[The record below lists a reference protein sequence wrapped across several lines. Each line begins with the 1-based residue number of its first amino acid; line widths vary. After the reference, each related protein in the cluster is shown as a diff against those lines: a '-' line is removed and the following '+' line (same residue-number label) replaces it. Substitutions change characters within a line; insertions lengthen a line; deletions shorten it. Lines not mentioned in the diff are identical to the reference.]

1 MSNGLYPRRPH
12 SRPSVRAWSL
22 LAALLLGPLAP
33 PVAVAQTQPV
43 VLPKVPYVEAAL
55 VNGRVRVAY
64 DTQGTSISVAPSMV
78 RDLRASY
85 DAAVVSVTDADL
97 QMALPPISEAG
108 DPQTVVEGTTVTLN
122 GNRSVGI
129 GPPSEPLIYVWTQ
142 TGGAPR
148 VDLENADTAHP
159 TFTAPDGLA
168 PDTMLEL
175 TFKLRIITEIVAA
188 FDTVVITVVNAVAVA
203 APGDQTYTLDTVI
216 KDLTLP
222 EATGGIGTATYTLMP
237 LPDGLTFDV
246 DSRVL
251 SGTPTTEE
259 TVTAIYTATD
269 ERGASQLDT
278 FIITISPDMLLEF
291 ATTRFAL
298 PEHSDPPQV
307 MLSATNA
314 NGNAVTLALLDGLDA
329 DLFTLEDSLSIGGT
343 TTANLRFK
351 VSPDFENPRDVDI
364 SGGFDAAGNNSYR
377 VQVRASSMSLR
388 GDMLQITENI
398 TVIVT
403 NIDEYDPVLNTTQT
417 TYNVPENSTGAFV
430 TLQASDAGGDTLRF
444 VIVDDTATSPDR
456 ASFTLNPSTGAL
468 AFASPP
474 DFEAP
479 DDVGNDRTYQITVQA
494 TSTSTS
500 GSGSGSGSST
510 PPRASNPLTLTINVT
525 PVDEY
530 DPIITPDQ
538 SIYAFPEGA
547 TGPIATFTIVD
558 DDAGEVREFRP
569 LGAAPG
575 SSADLADFDFNQDTG
590 ALSFQGGAPIRSA
603 VNALRI
609 RATSNGKEAPQR
621 LISVILNSPAEF
633 TPTSFIIPENS
644 APVFILT
651 RPSFGGNSY
660 NSHISGFDNALLAS
674 SGAGISGGVFRY
686 TLDFFDPP
694 DFENP
699 RDVDIIGGLDI
710 GGNNIYVVRV
720 DRTQT
725 SDGAVT
731 SSYISITVTNLDDN
745 DPVLTTT
752 RSTYNA
758 PENSTATIVRLAAS
772 DADGDTLSFEIIE
785 AAARS
790 PDKDRFSLN
799 PSTGDLAFKTPK
811 DFEAP
816 DDAGADG
823 IYHITVQ
830 ATSGD
835 PKKFSNP
842 LALEIR
848 LIDGNEAPTLST
860 TRTTYDVFENS
871 MDTIATLEGD
881 DADQDPLSFEI
892 VSGAGSPDKDRF
904 SLNPSTGDLAFVSP
918 QDFES
923 PGDANVD
930 GIYHITV
937 RATSTSTS
945 GSGSGRSPQASSPLA
960 LTITLIAID
969 EDDPTI
975 APSQEDYFIQAGV
988 TEIATFIIV
997 DSDRGETR
1005 TFDALEAAPGGSVT
1019 DLSAF
1024 NFDTDSG
1031 VLSFTGRSS
1040 NNVSKLV
1047 IRANSDAK
1055 AAMHAIT
1062 VNRDSPPAFVV
1073 TAFDLPENS
1082 NPPQVMLSVT
1092 DANDETVT
1100 LTLEDDELDGTLFT
1114 LEDIASVG
1122 GTTTA
1127 NLRFIAQPDF
1137 ENPAD
1142 AATSGGDAAGNNI
1155 YLVRVHA
1162 SSSDSAGNPTL
1173 LAERISITVTD
1184 VDEDPTLAVSLGP
1197 YNLAENST
1205 DVIATLTGADLD
1217 DGDVVRLSTSGT
1229 DAALFSLDGA
1239 TGELTFTNA
1248 PDFERPR
1255 GAPLAADNTNTYN
1268 LSVQAVSGTPPN
1280 ERESAVLDLV
1290 ITVTPVDDNEPVLDP
1305 TQAIYDAPENSI
1317 ETIVT
1322 LTATDAD
1329 GDIPS
1334 FNILNNPALSPD
1346 HDDFILDPSSGDL
1359 RFASAQDFEAHQDA
1373 RGGRLFAIRVEVT
1386 SGSINRDRAPRLL
1399 LIRLTDVDDNDPVL
1413 TTTQATYDV
1422 PENTMDTIV
1431 RLEASD
1437 TEGNPLSFEI
1447 ASGADSPDEDR
1458 FTLGASTGILT
1469 FANPQDFE
1477 APNDVGTDG
1486 TYNITVQATSTPTPG
1501 SGSPPRTSS
1510 PLALAIRLTAVDEF
1524 APVLAPKT
1532 SPLTTTEGET
1542 APLQTFT
1549 LTDADA
1555 GEAQFFA
1562 LSGAGVSSFELDTA
1576 TGALRLPVTTDA
1588 GSYSLTVTGTSGSRA
1603 DAFTFTVD
1611 VMSDNPAVFADTEFA
1626 LPEDSNPPQVMLSA
1640 TDADGATVT
1649 LTLMNVRDGTLFSLE
1664 DSASVGGT
1672 TTANLRFVDPPDFEN
1687 PADTATPAG
1696 DNIYLVEVQASS
1708 MTGARAARTTTET
1721 ITIRITGV
1729 DEHLPTFAVSPGPYN
1744 LAENSTAVIAT
1755 LTAADLDD
1763 DDMVSLSASGADEAL
1778 FSIDAAGALTFAAA
1792 PDFER
1797 PRGAP
1802 LSGANTNTYNLSVQ
1816 ATSTSGS
1823 GTPPNVRE
1831 SAALDLVITVTPVD
1845 EEAPVLAPRD
1855 SPLTSVEGETA
1866 PLQTFTLTDAD
1877 AGEVQAFALSGT
1889 GASSFTLDT
1898 TTGAL
1903 TLPAATGAGSYD
1915 LTVTGISGDRAD
1927 AFPLTV
1933 NIAADAAPAF
1943 VETNFSLVEGTNDPI
1958 TLTATEANNDD
1969 VVFALQGGPDDGR
1982 FTFADGGAGDN
1993 TATLTFNAV
2002 PDFEVPLDDGGNN
2015 IYEVSVQASSMTGA
2029 RAART
2034 TTETITITVT
2044 GVDEH
2049 LPTFAV
2055 SPGPYNLA
2063 ENSTAVIA
2071 TLTGAD
2077 QDDGDMVSLSTA
2089 GTDAALFSI
2098 DGAGALTFTNAPDFE
2113 RPRGAPLS
2121 GANTNTYNLSVQAV
2135 SGTPPN
2141 ERRSAALDLTITV
2154 TPVDEEAPVLA
2165 PRDSPLTSVEG
2176 EMDALQTFTLTDAD
2190 AGEAQT
2196 FALSGT
2202 GASSFELGTTSGV
2215 LTLPAATGA
2224 GSYDLTVTG
2233 ISGDRADAFPL
2244 TVNIAADAA
2253 PAFVETSFDLA
2264 ENTND
2269 PITLTATEANNDDV
2283 VFALQSGMDAGH
2295 FTFADGGAGDNTATL
2310 TFNAVPDF
2318 EVPLDDGGNNIYE
2331 VSVQVSSTTGAR
2343 AARTTTETIRITVTG
2358 VDDNAPALDPTQAI
2372 YEAPENSTETIIT
2385 LQATDAD
2392 GDTPNFEIVDNTATS
2407 PDRARFDLNELS
2419 GVLAFATP
2427 QDFEAPND
2435 VGTDGTYNITVQAT
2449 STSGSGSPPR
2459 TSSPL
2464 ALTIR
2469 LTPVDEHLPVLA
2481 PKTSPLT
2488 SVEGETA
2495 PLQTFTLTDA
2505 DAGEAQFFALSGA
2518 GVSSFEL
2525 DTATGVLRL
2534 PVTTGAGS
2542 YSLTVTGTSGSQ
2554 TDTFTFT
2561 VDVMSDNPAVFADT
2575 AFELP
2580 EDRNPPQVML
2590 SATDADGATV
2600 TLTLMN
2606 VRDGALFSLEDISS
2620 TGGTTTANLRFI
2632 AQPDFENPADTATSG
2647 SDTGGDNIY
2656 LVEVQASSTTG
2667 ARAARTTTETITIRI
2682 TGVDDN
2688 DPVLTTTRATYNAP
2702 ENSTETIVTLQ
2713 ATDADGDTPNFE
2725 IVDNTATSPDRARFD
2740 LNELSGVLTFAT
2752 PQDFEAPN
2760 DVGTDGIY
2768 NITVQ
2773 ATSTSGSGTG
2783 SRTSN
2788 TLALAVTLTAIDEA
2802 DPTIAPAQATYNF
2815 LTGTT
2820 GTIATFTIVDSD
2832 QGETRTF
2839 STLEAAPGTTNLT
2852 DFNFD
2857 PSSGVLSFQGAAANG
2872 TSALII
2878 SATSNARPAM
2888 RTITITVMS
2897 DNPAVFADTAFE
2909 LPEDNDPPQVMLSA
2923 TDADGATVTLTLMN
2937 VRDGALFSLEDGA
2950 SVGGTTTANL
2960 RFIAQPDFENPAD
2973 TATSGSDMAGDNIYL
2988 VEVQA
2993 RSMDLNGVAVPITET
3008 IRITVTGV
3016 DEHLPTLTITPG
3028 PYSLAENSTAVIATL
3043 TGADSDDGD
3052 VVHLIKTGADEAR
3065 FNLDPGTGILTF
3077 TNVPDFERPRGMPLS
3092 GANTNTYNLSVQATS
3107 TSGSGTP
3114 PNERESAVLD
3124 LVITVTPVDED
3135 TPRIVASPDFVTY
3148 NFLTGTTGPII
3159 TFTLEDTDAGAADAG
3174 AGTGGE
3180 ARQFGALGGADATS
3194 GLFSLTPTASE
3205 TANLT
3210 FASAATAGT
3219 SALTI
3224 TATSGGQAATLP
3236 ITVVVSNDQMPS
3248 LQTASFDVAE
3258 NSTPDLP
3265 LSAPDP
3271 DGSDID
3277 VTLSLLSG
3285 LDSALFEIVNIVPG
3299 EASAALRFIDAPDFE
3314 MPQDVATTTPPDPAN
3329 NNIYLV
3335 NIQASSLNLA
3345 GETVNITQTIRVTV
3359 LGVDDN
3365 EPVLDPTQAIYDA
3378 PENSIETIVTLT
3390 ATDADGDIPSFNIL
3404 NNPALSPDHDNFIL
3418 DPSSG
3423 DLRFAS
3429 AQDFEA
3435 HQDTRGGRLFAI
3447 RVEVTSG
3454 SINRDR
3460 APRLL
3465 RIRLTDV
3472 DDNDPVLTTT
3482 RAAYDVPENT
3492 MDTIVRLEATDAEG
3506 NPLSFEI
3513 ASGADSPD
3521 EDRFTLGASTGI
3533 LTFAN
3538 PQDFEVPNDVGTD
3551 GTYNITVQAT
3561 STPTPGSGSP
3571 PRTSSPLALAIRLT
3585 PVDEFT
3591 PVLAPKTSPLT
3602 TTEGETSPLQTF
3614 TLTDADAGEVQSF
3627 ALSGADVSSF
3637 ELNPTSGVLRLPV
3650 TTGAGSYDLTVTGT
3664 SGSRADAFTFTV
3676 DVMSDNPAV
3685 FADTAFE
3692 LPEDRN
3698 PPQVMLSATDADGAT
3713 VTLTLMNVRDG
3724 ALFTLEDISSVGGT
3738 TTANLRFIDPPDF
3751 ENPADIA
3758 TSGSDTAGDNIYL
3771 VEVQA
3776 SSTTGARAARTT
3788 TETITIRI
3796 TGVDEHLPTLA
3807 VSPGPYNIAEN
3818 DTAVIATLTGA
3829 DPDDG
3834 DTVSLST
3841 AGTDAAL
3848 FSIDG
3853 AGALTF
3859 TNAPDFERP
3868 RGAPLSG
3875 ANTNTYNLSVQ
3886 ATSTSGSGT
3895 PPNERESAALDLT
3908 IRVTPVDEEA
3918 PVLAPRDS
3926 PLTSVEGE
3934 TAPLQTFTLTD
3945 ADAGEAQA
3953 FALSGAGASSFEL
3966 GTTSGVLRLPAAT
3979 GAGSYDLTVTGTSGD
3994 RADAFPLTVN
4004 IAADAAPA
4012 FVETNFS
4019 LVEGTNDPI
4028 TLVATEA
4035 NNDDVVFALQGGPD
4049 DGRFT
4054 FADGG
4059 AGDNTATLTFNT
4071 VPDFEAPE
4079 DTGGNN
4085 IYEVSV
4091 QASSITGGRAAR
4103 TTTETI
4109 TIRITGVDEHL
4120 PTLAVSPGPYNL
4132 AENSTAV
4139 IATLTGADQDDGDMV
4154 SLSTAGTDA
4163 ALFSIDG
4170 TGALTFTNAPD
4181 FERPRGAPLSGA
4193 NTNTYNLSVQAVSGT
4208 PPNERRSITS
4218 ILNINITPVDEEA
4231 PVLAPRDSPL
4241 TSVEGETAPLQ
4252 TFTLVD
4258 ADAGEA
4264 QFFAL
4269 SGTDASSFELG
4280 TTSGVLRLPMDT
4292 DAGSYSLTVTGTSGS
4307 RADAFTFTVDV
4318 MSDNP
4323 AVFAD
4328 TEFEL
4333 PEDRNPPQVML
4344 SATDADGATVTLT
4357 LEDDE
4362 LDGALFSLEDGAS
4375 VGGTTTANLRFNDP
4389 PDFENPADT
4398 ATSGGDAAGD
4408 NIYLVEVQASSM
4420 DLNGVA
4426 VPITETIRIT
4436 VTGVDDNAPVL
4447 DPTQAIYEAPENS
4460 TEPIVTLQATD
4471 ADGDIPSFEIVDNA
4485 AISPDRNHFILDRSS
4500 GVLRFAS
4507 PQDFEAH
4514 QDVER
4519 GRLFGIRVKAIS
4531 GPADI
4536 DSAPRLLLIRLTPVD
4551 EFAPV
4556 LAPKTS
4562 PLTTTEGEAAPL
4574 QTFTLT
4580 DADAGEAQSF
4590 ALSGADASSF
4600 DLNTTTGVLRLPMDT
4615 DAGSYSLTVTGTS
4628 GSQTDTFTFT
4638 VDVMSDNPAVFADT
4652 AFELP
4657 EDRNPPQVMLS
4668 ATDAD
4673 GATVTLELTNAR
4685 DSTLFTL
4692 EDISSTGGTTM
4703 ANLRFRAQPD
4713 FENPADTATSG
4724 GDAAGN
4730 NIYLVRVRA
4739 SSMDLNGVAV
4749 PITETIRITVT
4760 GVDEHLPTLAVTP
4773 GPYNLAENSTD
4784 VIATL
4789 TAADQDDGDAVRLST
4804 AGTDAAL
4811 FSIDVAGALTFTAAP
4826 DFERPRGMPLSGT
4839 NTNTYNLSVQAVSGT
4854 PPNERES
4861 AVLDL
4866 VIIVTPVDEDTPVLA
4881 PRDSPLTSV
4890 EGETAP
4896 LQTFTLTDADAGEA
4910 QSFALSGANANL
4922 FALDTTTG
4930 VLTLPT
4936 TTDAGNYNLIV
4947 TGTSGSRADSFA
4959 FTVDVMSDNP
4969 AVFADTAFELP
4980 EDRNPPQVMLSA
4992 TDADGAT
4999 VTLTLTNA
5007 RDNTLFTLEDISS
5020 TGGTT
5025 TANLRFIAQPDFEN
5039 PADTATS
5046 GGDAAGNNIYL
5057 VRVRASSMDLNGVA
5071 VPITE
5076 IIRITVT
5083 GVDEHLPTLAVSP
5096 GPYNLAE
5103 NSTDVIATLTAAD
5116 QDDGDVVRL
5125 STAGTDAAL
5134 FSIDAAGAL
5143 TFTAAPDFERPRGML
5158 LSGTNTNTYNLSV
5171 QAVSGTPPNE
5181 RRSITSILNINI
5193 TPVDEDAPVLAP
5205 RDSPLTSVEG
5215 ETAPL
5220 QTFTLTDADAGE
5232 AQSFALSGAGAS
5244 SFELGTTS
5252 GVLRLPATT
5261 GAGSYDLTVTGT
5273 SGSQTD
5279 TFTFTVDVTGDNP
5292 AVFADTAFELP
5303 EDRNPPQVVLSATD
5317 DDGVTVTLALGN
5329 GQDSALFTL
5338 EDSLSTGGTT
5348 MASLRF
5354 RAQPD
5359 FENPADTATPA
5370 ADNIYLVEA
5379 QASSTDLNGTVVR
5392 TNETIT
5398 IRITGV
5404 DEHLPT
5410 LAVTPG
5416 PYNLAENSTALIAT
5430 LTAADQDDGDVVRLS
5445 TAGTDAALF
5454 SIDAAGTLTF
5464 AAAPDF
5470 ERPRGAPL
5478 SGTNTNTYNLSVQ
5491 AISGIDPNERR
5502 SITSILTIRVTPV
5515 DEDAPVLA
5523 PKTSPL
5529 MRVEGEMDALQT
5541 FTLTDADAGE
5551 AQTFA
5556 LSGTG
5561 ASSFAL
5567 DTTTGALRLAATTGA
5582 GSYDLIVT
5590 GTSGS
5595 RADAF
5600 PFTVNIA
5607 TDAAPAFVG
5616 TSFSVVE
5623 GTNDPIT
5630 LTATEANNDDVVF
5643 TLQSGLDAGRF
5654 TFADGGA
5661 GANTATLTF
5670 QDAPDFEN
5678 PLDEDGD
5685 HIYEVS
5691 VQASSM
5697 GGARAARTITETI
5710 RITVTGVDDNDPTLT
5725 TTQAT
5730 YEVPENSTEPIV
5742 TLQGTDVEGDTLR
5755 FEIVDNTGISP
5766 DRARFTLDAS
5776 TGVLAFASPKD
5787 FEAPSDA
5794 NTDRTYQITVRA
5806 TSTSDSGSG
5815 TPPRTS
5821 TPLALAIRLTA
5832 IDEADPSIAPAQATY
5847 SFRTGTTGTIA
5858 AFTIE
5863 DDDAG
5868 ETHVFEALEAAPG
5881 STTDLADFRFDT
5893 NSGALSFA
5901 RPAATAVSA
5910 LIIRATSNG
5919 KPAMRTITLTVD
5931 DMDAPPEFVETTF
5944 SQAENAMPTF
5954 TLAATEAD
5962 GDDVSFTL
5970 QSGRDAAYFTLT
5982 DGGVS
5987 ADTAALVFRDAPN
6000 FENPQSATLPGDAG
6014 VKNTYQMNVQ
6024 AASTTSPNAEQ
6035 TITQII
6041 TINVTDVD
6049 DPPTFT
6055 TAADALMIMEG
6066 ETALTTMIEVIDQ
6079 DGDPVTL
6086 ALTGGTDQAQLRLT
6100 GGALSF
6106 TSAPDFEAPTDT
6118 DTNNIYEVEITA
6130 ISTGSGTGAIVLSA
6144 VRTFN
6149 ITVTDADD
6157 NAPELT
6163 SPTTFQIQSGETAVA
6178 ILEATDADAGDTET
6192 IVFALTGGADQSQ
6205 FTLTRAGVLSFTSPA
6220 DFAEP
6225 TDADGDN
6232 IYAIEITLT
6241 SGSRPHT
6248 TQAALEIEVISIDRQ
6263 SRQRI
6268 GNVILAHIAR
6278 SLADNTQ
6285 EIIFARTS
6293 GRLTNN
6299 LALSNRQGDLDDLVD
6314 GIQGFSFM
6322 RKFDAKQTQ
6331 ARGFSLW
6338 GKGHIR
6344 TFSASPSETA
6354 INNFSGH
6361 IYNLNLGADY
6371 QTGALLFGGLVTAS
6385 QSSVKFTSGSTEGQG
6400 RIRTKLTTFAPYV
6413 HLRFQSGTEIWGSA
6427 GFGQGRMRYQSET
6440 TGGFERTDLKYAQFA
6455 GGLYQPLKAL
6465 KKTNLALRLDGYTAR
6480 LKAEAREDVFLAMAG
6495 DVSRVRGLLEVG
6507 YRRQGAE
6514 KGVLDA
6520 KLNGGA
6526 RLETGDIGKGVG
6538 LEFGAEITY
6547 ANPAS
6552 GLSVSADINA
6562 ILLHTAQKYRH
6573 LDAGLRFL
6581 LGPGIKKRGLQF
6593 RLEPRIGG
6601 TTSAAPLWDGTLVDG
6616 GDSPAGQLGTSG
6628 LGQLQTALGLSYGF
6642 AARQSLLTP
6651 FTEMRLD
6658 DRGAP
6663 IDLMLG
6669 MRFSRANLPIN
6680 ITLYTQKT
6688 LGTIPGT
6695 APGVHLKLNWR

>member
-752 RSTYNA
+752 RSTYNV

-790 PDKDRFSLN
+790 PDKDQFSLN

-816 DDAGADG
+816 DDAGANG
-823 IYHITVQ
+823 VYQITVQ

-945 GSGSGRSPQASSPLA
+945 GSGIGRSPQASSPLA

-1399 LIRLTDVDDNDPVL
+1399 LIRLTDVDDNAPVL
-1413 TTTQATYDV
+1413 TTTQSIYDV

-1510 PLALAIRLTAVDEF
+1510 PLALAIRLTAVDEADPTITPAQATYSF
-1524 APVLAPKT
+1524 STGATGLIATFTIVDSDAGEMRAFDMLEMASNTTNLTDFSFNTSSGALSFQGPATAGTSALTITATSDTRTAMRAITITVTDDNPAVFADTEFELPEDNDPPQVMLSATDADGATVTLTLMNVRDGALFSLEDSASVGGTTTANLRFMDQPDFENPADTATSGGDAAGDNIYLVEVQASSMDLNGVAVPVTETIRITVTDVDEHAPTLTITSGPYNLAENSTAVIATLTGVDLDDDDMVRLSASGADEALFSIDAAGALTFAAAPDFERPRGAPLSGANTNTYNLSVQATSTSGSGTPPNERESAALDLTIRVTPVDEEAPVLAPRDSPLTSVEGETAPLQTFTLTDADAGEVQAFALSGAGASSFELGTTSGVLTLPAATGAGSYDLTVTGTSGDRADAFPLTVNIAADAAPAFVETNFTVIEGTNDPIILTATEANNDDVVFALQGGPDAGRFTFADGGAGDNTATLTFNTAPDFEAPEDTGGNNIYEVSVQASSITGGRAARTTTETIRITVTGVDDNAPALDPTQAIYEAPENSTETIITLQATDADGDTPNFEIVDNTATSPDRARFDLNELSGVLAFATPQDFEAPNDVGTDGTYNITVQATSGIPPRPSNPLALTIRLTPVDEEAPVLAPKT

-1611 VMSDNPAVFADTEFA
+1611 VMSDNPAVFADTAFE
-1626 LPEDSNPPQVMLSA
+1626 LPENSNPPQVMLSV

-1649 LTLMNVRDGTLFSLE
+1649 LALMNVRDGALFSLE

-1687 PADTATPAG
+1687 PADTATSGSDTGGDNIYLVEVQASSTTGARAARTITETITIRITGVDDNDPVLTTTRATYNAPENSTETIVTLQATDADGDTPNFEIVDNTATSPDRARFDLNELSGVLAFATPQDFEAPNDVGTDGIYNITVQATSTSGSGTGSRTSNTLALAITLTAIDEADPTIAPAQATYNFLTGTTGTIATFTIVDSDQGETRTFSTLEAAPGTTNLTDFNFDPSSGVLSFQGAATAGTSALTITATSGTRMAMRTVTITVASDNPAVFADTAFELPEDNDPPQVMLSATDADGATVTLTLMNVRDGALFSLEDGASVGGTTTANLRFVDPPDFENPADTATSGGDAAG

-1708 MTGARAARTTTET
+1708 MDLNGVAVPITET
-1721 ITIRITGV
+1721 IRITVTGV
-1729 DEHLPTFAVSPGPYN
+1729 DEHLPTLTITPGPYS

-1755 LTAADLDD
+1755 LTGADSDD
-1763 DDMVSLSASGADEAL
+1763 GDVVHLIKTGADEARFNL
-1778 FSIDAAGALTFAAA
+1778 DPGTGILTFTNA

-1797 PRGAP
+1797 PRGMP

-1816 ATSTSGS
+1816 ATSTSTS
-1823 GTPPNVRE
+1823 NERE
-1831 SAALDLVITVTPVD
+1831 SAVLDLTIMVTPVD
-1845 EEAPVLAPRD
+1845 EDTPRIVASPDFVTYNFLTGTTGPIITFTLEDTDAGAADAGAGTGGETRQFEVLGGADATSGLFSLAPTDTASETANLTFASAATTGTRALTIMATSGNQTATLPITVVVSNDQMPSLQTANFDVAENSTPDLELSAPDPDGSDIDVTLSLLSGLDGALFALNNIVPLSASAALRFIDPPDFEMPKDVATTTPPDPANNNIYLVNIQASSLNLAGETVNITQTIRVTVLGVDDNEPVLDPTQAIYDAPENSIETIVTLQATDADGDIPSFEILNNPALSPDHDDFILDPSSGDLRFASAQDFEAHQDTRGGRLFAIRVEVTSGSVNRDRAPRLLLIRLTDVDDNDPVLTTTRATYDVPENTMDTIVRLEATDAEGNPLSFEIASGADSPDEDRFTLGASTGILTFANPQDFEASNDVGTDGTYNITVQATSGIPPRPSNPLALTIRLTPVDEFTPVLAPRD

-1877 AGEVQAFALSGT
+1877 AGEAQSFALSG
-1889 GASSFTLDT
+1889 ADVSSFELNPTS
-1898 TTGAL
+1898 GAL
-1903 TLPAATGAGSYD
+1903 RLPVTTGAGSYD
-1915 LTVTGISGDRAD
+1915 LTVTGTSGSRAD
-1927 AFPLTV
+1927 AFTFTV
-1933 NIAADAAPAF
+1933 DVMSDNPAVFADTAF
-1943 VETNFSLVEGTNDPI
+1943 ELPEDRNPPQVMLSATDADGATV
-1958 TLTATEANNDD
+1958 TLTLMNVRDGALFTLEDISSVGGTTTAN
-1969 VVFALQGGPDDGR
+1969 LR
-1982 FTFADGGAGDN
+1982 FIDP
-1993 TATLTFNAV
+1993 
-2002 PDFEVPLDDGGNN
+2002 PDFENPADTATSGSDTGGDN
-2015 IYEVSVQASSMTGA
+2015 IYLVEVQASSTTGA

-2141 ERRSAALDLTITV
+2141 ERRSITSMLNITV

-2176 EMDALQTFTLTDAD
+2176 ETAPLQTFALTDAD
-2190 AGEAQT
+2190 AGEAQA
-2196 FALSGT
+2196 FALSGA

-2215 LTLPAATGA
+2215 LTLPATTGA
-2224 GSYDLTVTG
+2224 GNYSLTVTG
-2233 ISGDRADAFPL
+2233 TSGSRTDAFTF
-2244 TVNIAADAA
+2244 TVNVAADAA
-2253 PAFVETSFDLA
+2253 PAFVDTSFSVA
-2264 ENTND
+2264 EGTND

-2283 VFALQSGMDAGH
+2283 TFTLQGGPNAGR
-2295 FTFADGGAGDNTATL
+2295 FTFADGGAAANTATL

-2331 VSVQVSSTTGAR
+2331 VSVQASSTTGAR
-2343 AARTTTETIRITVTG
+2343 AARTITETITITVTP
-2358 VDDNAPALDPTQAI
+2358 VDDNDPVLTTTRAT
-2372 YEAPENSTETIIT
+2372 YNAPENSTETIIT

-2435 VGTDGTYNITVQAT
+2435 VGTDGIYNITVQAT
-2449 STSGSGSPPR
+2449 STS
-2459 TSSPL
+2459 TS
-2464 ALTIR
+2464 
-2469 LTPVDEHLPVLA
+2469 
-2481 PKTSPLT
+2481 
-2488 SVEGETA
+2488 
-2495 PLQTFTLTDA
+2495 
-2505 DAGEAQFFALSGA
+2505 
-2518 GVSSFEL
+2518 
-2525 DTATGVLRL
+2525 
-2534 PVTTGAGS
+2534 
-2542 YSLTVTGTSGSQ
+2542 
-2554 TDTFTFT
+2554 
-2561 VDVMSDNPAVFADT
+2561 
-2575 AFELP
+2575 
-2580 EDRNPPQVML
+2580 
-2590 SATDADGATV
+2590 
-2600 TLTLMN
+2600 
-2606 VRDGALFSLEDISS
+2606 
-2620 TGGTTTANLRFI
+2620 
-2632 AQPDFENPADTATSG
+2632 
-2647 SDTGGDNIY
+2647 
-2656 LVEVQASSTTG
+2656 
-2667 ARAARTTTETITIRI
+2667 
-2682 TGVDDN
+2682 
-2688 DPVLTTTRATYNAP
+2688 
-2702 ENSTETIVTLQ
+2702 
-2713 ATDADGDTPNFE
+2713 
-2725 IVDNTATSPDRARFD
+2725 
-2740 LNELSGVLTFAT
+2740 
-2752 PQDFEAPN
+2752 
-2760 DVGTDGIY
+2760 
-2768 NITVQ
+2768 
-2773 ATSTSGSGTG
+2773 TSTSGSGTG

-2878 SATSNARPAM
+2878 SATSGTRMAM

-2897 DNPAVFADTAFE
+2897 DNPAVFADTA
-2909 LPEDNDPPQVMLSA
+2909 
-2923 TDADGATVTLTLMN
+2923 
-2937 VRDGALFSLEDGA
+2937 
-2950 SVGGTTTANL
+2950 
-2960 RFIAQPDFENPAD
+2960 
-2973 TATSGSDMAGDNIYL
+2973 
-2988 VEVQA
+2988 
-2993 RSMDLNGVAVPITET
+2993 
-3008 IRITVTGV
+3008 
-3016 DEHLPTLTITPG
+3016 
-3028 PYSLAENSTAVIATL
+3028 
-3043 TGADSDDGD
+3043 
-3052 VVHLIKTGADEAR
+3052 
-3065 FNLDPGTGILTF
+3065 
-3077 TNVPDFERPRGMPLS
+3077 
-3092 GANTNTYNLSVQATS
+3092 
-3107 TSGSGTP
+3107 
-3114 PNERESAVLD
+3114 
-3124 LVITVTPVDED
+3124 
-3135 TPRIVASPDFVTY
+3135 
-3148 NFLTGTTGPII
+3148 
-3159 TFTLEDTDAGAADAG
+3159 
-3174 AGTGGE
+3174 
-3180 ARQFGALGGADATS
+3180 
-3194 GLFSLTPTASE
+3194 
-3205 TANLT
+3205 
-3210 FASAATAGT
+3210 
-3219 SALTI
+3219 
-3224 TATSGGQAATLP
+3224 
-3236 ITVVVSNDQMPS
+3236 
-3248 LQTASFDVAE
+3248 
-3258 NSTPDLP
+3258 
-3265 LSAPDP
+3265 
-3271 DGSDID
+3271 
-3277 VTLSLLSG
+3277 
-3285 LDSALFEIVNIVPG
+3285 
-3299 EASAALRFIDAPDFE
+3299 
-3314 MPQDVATTTPPDPAN
+3314 
-3329 NNIYLV
+3329 
-3335 NIQASSLNLA
+3335 
-3345 GETVNITQTIRVTV
+3345 
-3359 LGVDDN
+3359 
-3365 EPVLDPTQAIYDA
+3365 
-3378 PENSIETIVTLT
+3378 
-3390 ATDADGDIPSFNIL
+3390 
-3404 NNPALSPDHDNFIL
+3404 
-3418 DPSSG
+3418 
-3423 DLRFAS
+3423 
-3429 AQDFEA
+3429 
-3435 HQDTRGGRLFAI
+3435 
-3447 RVEVTSG
+3447 
-3454 SINRDR
+3454 
-3460 APRLL
+3460 
-3465 RIRLTDV
+3465 
-3472 DDNDPVLTTT
+3472 
-3482 RAAYDVPENT
+3482 
-3492 MDTIVRLEATDAEG
+3492 
-3506 NPLSFEI
+3506 
-3513 ASGADSPD
+3513 
-3521 EDRFTLGASTGI
+3521 
-3533 LTFAN
+3533 
-3538 PQDFEVPNDVGTD
+3538 
-3551 GTYNITVQAT
+3551 
-3561 STPTPGSGSP
+3561 
-3571 PRTSSPLALAIRLT
+3571 
-3585 PVDEFT
+3585 
-3591 PVLAPKTSPLT
+3591 
-3602 TTEGETSPLQTF
+3602 
-3614 TLTDADAGEVQSF
+3614 
-3627 ALSGADVSSF
+3627 
-3637 ELNPTSGVLRLPV
+3637 
-3650 TTGAGSYDLTVTGT
+3650 
-3664 SGSRADAFTFTV
+3664 
-3676 DVMSDNPAV
+3676 
-3685 FADTAFE
+3685 
-3692 LPEDRN
+3692 
-3698 PPQVMLSATDADGAT
+3698 
-3713 VTLTLMNVRDG
+3713 
-3724 ALFTLEDISSVGGT
+3724 
-3738 TTANLRFIDPPDF
+3738 
-3751 ENPADIA
+3751 
-3758 TSGSDTAGDNIYL
+3758 
-3771 VEVQA
+3771 
-3776 SSTTGARAARTT
+3776 
-3788 TETITIRI
+3788 
-3796 TGVDEHLPTLA
+3796 
-3807 VSPGPYNIAEN
+3807 
-3818 DTAVIATLTGA
+3818 
-3829 DPDDG
+3829 
-3834 DTVSLST
+3834 
-3841 AGTDAAL
+3841 
-3848 FSIDG
+3848 
-3853 AGALTF
+3853 
-3859 TNAPDFERP
+3859 
-3868 RGAPLSG
+3868 
-3875 ANTNTYNLSVQ
+3875 
-3886 ATSTSGSGT
+3886 
-3895 PPNERESAALDLT
+3895 
-3908 IRVTPVDEEA
+3908 
-3918 PVLAPRDS
+3918 
-3926 PLTSVEGE
+3926 
-3934 TAPLQTFTLTD
+3934 
-3945 ADAGEAQA
+3945 
-3953 FALSGAGASSFEL
+3953 
-3966 GTTSGVLRLPAAT
+3966 
-3979 GAGSYDLTVTGTSGD
+3979 
-3994 RADAFPLTVN
+3994 
-4004 IAADAAPA
+4004 
-4012 FVETNFS
+4012 
-4019 LVEGTNDPI
+4019 
-4028 TLVATEA
+4028 
-4035 NNDDVVFALQGGPD
+4035 
-4049 DGRFT
+4049 
-4054 FADGG
+4054 
-4059 AGDNTATLTFNT
+4059 
-4071 VPDFEAPE
+4071 
-4079 DTGGNN
+4079 
-4085 IYEVSV
+4085 
-4091 QASSITGGRAAR
+4091 
-4103 TTTETI
+4103 
-4109 TIRITGVDEHL
+4109 
-4120 PTLAVSPGPYNL
+4120 
-4132 AENSTAV
+4132 
-4139 IATLTGADQDDGDMV
+4139 
-4154 SLSTAGTDA
+4154 
-4163 ALFSIDG
+4163 
-4170 TGALTFTNAPD
+4170 
-4181 FERPRGAPLSGA
+4181 
-4193 NTNTYNLSVQAVSGT
+4193 
-4208 PPNERRSITS
+4208 
-4218 ILNINITPVDEEA
+4218 
-4231 PVLAPRDSPL
+4231 
-4241 TSVEGETAPLQ
+4241 
-4252 TFTLVD
+4252 
-4258 ADAGEA
+4258 
-4264 QFFAL
+4264 
-4269 SGTDASSFELG
+4269 
-4280 TTSGVLRLPMDT
+4280 
-4292 DAGSYSLTVTGTSGS
+4292 
-4307 RADAFTFTVDV
+4307 
-4318 MSDNP
+4318 
-4323 AVFAD
+4323 
-4328 TEFEL
+4328 FEL

-4398 ATSGGDAAGD
+4398 ATSGSDTAGN
-4408 NIYLVEVQASSM
+4408 NIYLVEVRASSM

-4562 PLTTTEGEAAPL
+4562 PLTTTEGETAPL

-4590 ALSGADASSF
+4590 ALSGTDASSF

-4692 EDISSTGGTTM
+4692 EDISSTGGTTT
-4703 ANLRFRAQPD
+4703 ANLRFIDPPD

-4760 GVDEHLPTLAVTP
+4760 GVDEHLPTLAVSP
-4773 GPYNLAENSTD
+4773 GPYNLAENSID

-4789 TAADQDDGDAVRLST
+4789 TAADQDDGDMVRLST

-4811 FSIDVAGALTFTAAP
+4811 FSIDAAGALTFAAAP

-5158 LSGTNTNTYNLSV
+5158 LSGANTNTYNLSV

-5215 ETAPL
+5215 EAAPL

-5348 MASLRF
+5348 MANLRF

-5454 SIDAAGTLTF
+5454 SIDAAGALTF
-5464 AAAPDF
+5464 TAAPDF

-5478 SGTNTNTYNLSVQ
+5478 SGANTNTYNLSVQ

-5502 SITSILTIRVTPV
+5502 SITSILNINITPV
-5515 DEDAPVLA
+5515 DEEAPVLA

-5567 DTTTGALRLAATTGA
+5567 DTTTGALRLPAATGA

-5607 TDAAPAFVG
+5607 TDAAPAFAE

-5678 PLDEDGD
+5678 PLDAGGNNV
-5685 HIYEVS
+5685 YEVS

-5710 RITVTGVDDNDPTLT
+5710 RITVTGVDDNDPILT

-5730 YEVPENSTEPIV
+5730 FEVPENTTETIV
-5742 TLQGTDVEGDTLR
+5742 TLQGADVEGDTLR

-5794 NTDRTYQITVRA
+5794 NTDHTYQITVRA
-5806 TSTSDSGSG
+5806 TSTSTSDSGSG

-6086 ALTGGTDQAQLRLT
+6086 ALTGGTDQARLRLT

-6205 FTLTRAGVLSFTSPA
+6205 FTLTRAGVLSFTSAA

-6465 KKTNLALRLDGYTAR
+6465 QKTNLALRLDGYTAR
-6480 LKAEAREDVFLAMAG
+6480 LKAEAREDIFLAMAG
-6495 DVSRVRGLLEVG
+6495 DVSRVRALLEVG

-6514 KGVLDA
+6514 KGVFDA

-6526 RLETGDIGKGVG
+6526 RLERGDIGKGVG

-6552 GLSVSADINA
+6552 GFSLSADINT

-6680 ITLYTQKT
+6680 ITLYTQKV
-6688 LGTIPGT
+6688 LGATPGAT
-6695 APGVHLKLNWR
+6695 PGVHLKLNWR